1 MKNVIIILIIF
12 FAIRYLRRY
21 LQSGPANRGA
31 GAGPHQANPHSSGL
45 ETEDMV
51 QDPVCGSYIP
61 VSSAV
66 TVHEN
71 GRTEHFCGTACR
83 DKRLKDR

>member
-21 LQSGPANRGA
+21 LQSAPANKGA
-31 GAGPHQANPHSSGL
+31 GAGAHQANPRSSGQ

-51 QDPVCGSYIP
+51 QDTVCGSYIP

-66 TVHEN
+66 IVHEN
-71 GRTEHFCGTACR
+71 GRAEHFCGTACR
-83 DKRLKDR
+83 DKRLKER

>member
-12 FAIRYLRRY
+12 FAVRYLRRY
-21 LQSGPANRGA
+21 LQSAPAKSGA
-31 GAGPHQANPHSSGL
+31 GARARQPNPHSSGL

-66 TVHEN
+66 IVHEN

-83 DKRLKDR
+83 DKRLNEG